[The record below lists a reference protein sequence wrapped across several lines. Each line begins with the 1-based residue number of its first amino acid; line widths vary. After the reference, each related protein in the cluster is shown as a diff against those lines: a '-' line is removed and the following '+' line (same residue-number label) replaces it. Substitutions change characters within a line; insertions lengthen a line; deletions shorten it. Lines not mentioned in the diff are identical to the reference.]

1 LRFETPE
8 APTHPSDDE
17 TPARSDLIMALKST
31 ASSEARRRPSRARDW
46 LWILPLIAMAAA
58 LVGCGHRRQ
67 SMRPVYVGPS
77 ATLGRPC
84 TNCGPGAGATD
95 STVVEESDLAPIGP
109 SGSTPSTVEEGPLD
123 VPAPSSSVVPRLPR
137 SSGTRSSEVES
148 TPSVDE
154 KAPSA
159 SIDDEPAYDPAP
171 TTRSRSGK
179 PSAKPESSEAMPPL
193 TPPTAGKAPR
203 SSRGLTD
210 GRSARASVESGSTSR
225 VRRTSLNADLRPF
238 LDNATASELIF
249 PARADRPWKYI
260 VLHHSAHAKGSYETI
275 DREHRKVLGYEGCG
289 YHFVI
294 GNGTESG
301 DGEIQ
306 VAQRWINQ
314 KSGVHCRNAKSAD
327 VDEYGIGICLVGDF
341 EQDPPT
347 ARQIAATRALV
358 AYLSGRYK
366 IAEPKIETHAHLAA
380 TPTVCPGKY
389 FPTDS
394 ILADPEARPST
405 AGVERRQTVPT
416 SWRAVRRA
424 KSTR

>member
-1 LRFETPE
+1 MTLDPLVAT
-8 APTHPSDDE
+8 
-17 TPARSDLIMALKST
+17 
-31 ASSEARRRPSRARDW
+31 EARPRLSRARDW
-46 LWILPLIAMAAA
+46 LWIFPLVAMAAA

-84 TNCGPGAGATD
+84 TNCGSGGTSSAVGAGAP
-95 STVVEESDLAPIGP
+95 TVIEESDLAPVGP
-109 SGSTPSTVEEGPLD
+109 SGSTSSSVEEGPLD
-123 VPAPSSSVVPRLPR
+123 VPAPSSSVVPRLPGSS
-137 SSGTRSSEVES
+137 SSGTRSSAVES
-148 TPSVDE
+148 TPSADE

-159 SIDDEPAYDPAP
+159 SIDNEPAYNPAP

-179 PSAKPESSEAMPPL
+179 PSAKPVSPDTMPPL
-193 TPPTAGKAPR
+193 TAPTSSLAPK
-203 SSRGLTD
+203 SSRALTD
-210 GRSARASVESGSTSR
+210 GRSARASAESTTAGR
-225 VRRTSLNADLRPF
+225 VRRTSLSADLRPF

-260 VLHHSAHAKGSYETI
+260 VLHHSAHAKGSYEEI

-294 GNGTESG
+294 GNGTGSG

-314 KSGVHCRNAKSAD
+314 KNGVHCRNAKSAD
-327 VDEYGIGICLVGDF
+327 VDEYGIGICLIGDF
-341 EQDPPT
+341 EQDEPT
-347 ARQIAATRALV
+347 ARQIAATKALV
-358 AYLSGRYK
+358 AYLSGRYR
-366 IAEPKIETHAHLAA
+366 IAEPRIETHSHLAS
-380 TPTVCPGKY
+380 TPTVCPGKH
-389 FPTDS
+389 FP
-394 ILADPEARPST
+394 ADLLPGAPNPVGPST
-405 AGVERRQTVPT
+405 VDADRRQPVPT